1 MAEHVTPVRT
11 YVIVA
16 GILLALTA
24 LTVAVS
30 FVPLGVLHVPVAL
43 AIAAAKAVL
52 VVLFFMH
59 VRHSGPISKL
69 VIAVALV
76 WLFILVAGTVDDY
89 LTRSWLGVPGH

>member
-11 YVIVA
+11 YVIV
-16 GILLALTA
+16 GGVLLALTA

-30 FVPLGVLHVPVAL
+30 FVPLGILHVPVAL
-43 AIAAAKAVL
+43 AIATAKAVL

-59 VRHSGPISKL
+59 VRHSGPITRL
-69 VIAVALV
+69 VIAVALI
-76 WLFILVAGTVDDY
+76 WLFILIAGTLDDY